1 MHSTLTGAD
10 PTITIKRLLVANRGE
25 IAIRILRA
33 ASEMR
38 IRTVAIY
45 TYEDRYS
52 LHRYKA
58 DEAYIIGEEDEPLKP
73 YLDIEAIIKV
83 AKDNHIDAIHPGYGF
98 LSENVQ
104 FAKRCR
110 EEGIIFVGPRPEVM
124 EQLGDKIAAKKIARS
139 VQVPVIEDSTIEF
152 ADTSKVLAEA
162 SRIGFPIILKAAA
175 GGGGRGMRVVRKAE
189 DLEKTFTEAHNEA
202 EKAFGDG
209 TIFIEKFIDQ
219 PKHIEVQLLADNHGN
234 IVHLFERDCSVQRR
248 FQKVV
253 EIAPAPNLPARAKQD
268 IYDYALKIAT
278 AVNYNNAGTV
288 EFLVDKEHNVYFIEV
303 NPRIQVEHTVT
314 EEVTGIDIV
323 RSQILIA
330 QGVPLSDP
338 SIFINGQED
347 VKLNGFAIQ
356 CRITTEDPENSFKPD
371 YGTLITYR
379 NAGGFGIR
387 LDEGSAYSGMKISP
401 FFDSMLVKVTASGR
415 TLAGAAQR
423 LNRSLREFRVRGVT
437 TNIRFLENV
446 ITHEQ
451 FRKGLC
457 TVNFIDTHPELFAF
471 DRPKDRA
478 TRILKYLADIK
489 INGHPDVKHFDPTK
503 IFRNPEVPSFNS
515 FAPFPKGTKDKLTE
529 LGAAGFMQ
537 WLKAEKPILFTD
549 TTYRDAH
556 QSLVATRMRS
566 RDILAVAE
574 GYAHNH
580 PELFSMEVWGGATF
594 DVALRFLHECPWTR
608 LQEIRK
614 AMPNVLLQMLFRGY
628 NAVGYSAYPRN
639 VIQQFIEKSWENGVD
654 VFRIFDSLNNIESM
668 LPGIE
673 HVVKHTGGI
682 AQPAICYTGDVLR
695 KGNNK
700 YDLQYYVDLARRLED
715 TGAHMLAIKDMA
727 GLLKPN
733 AASVLIQALKEN
745 VSMPIALHTHD
756 TAGTQIATYLNA
768 VNAGVD
774 TIDCALASFSGTTAQ
789 PNLNSLVA
797 LLQGHE
803 RENKTDLPSLNAYS
817 NYWEAV
823 REYYYPFESDLK
835 SATAE
840 VYENEIPG
848 GQYSNLR
855 QQAEAIGLGSQLT
868 TIKQN
873 YRTVNELFGDIV
885 KVTPSSKV
893 VGDMALFM
901 TANNLTASDVLDER
915 KNLSFPA
922 SVIGFFKG
930 ELGVPYGGF
939 PEKLRKI
946 VLRNEP
952 PNDKANAQLL
962 PDIDLEEAF
971 RQFGEKYPGSTFLD
985 FLSYQMFPKVYDEY
999 YNYQNEFGEVSNIP
1013 TPAFFYPLKNNEE
1026 LLIELGKGKTI
1037 HVRLIYVSDAD
1048 DSGMRTVSF
1057 ELNGY
1062 NRTIRVKDNAVKSLK
1077 PQHHKVSDPAKETG
1091 APLQGKLSVVLV
1103 KEGEELQ
1110 AGTPLFVIEAMKME
1124 STVSAA
1130 ASGRVKRVHI
1140 NAGTMVDQN
1149 DVVIEME

>member
-1 MHSTLTGAD
+1 MNAIKTLD
-10 PTITIKRLLVANRGE
+10 VLPIKRMMVANRGE

-58 DEAYIIGEEDEPLKP
+58 DEAYVIGNEDEPLKP
-73 YLDIEAIIKV
+73 YLDIEAIIKT
-83 AKDNHIDAIHPGYGF
+83 AKENEIDAIHPGYGF

-110 EEGIIFVGPRPEVM
+110 EEGIIFIGPSPEVM
-124 EQLGDKIAAKKIARS
+124 EQLGDKIAAKKIARA
-139 VQVPVIEDSTIEF
+139 VNVPVIEDSTIEF
-152 ADTSKVLAEA
+152 ADEDKVLKEAE
-162 SRIGFPIILKAAA
+162 RIGYPIILKAAA
-175 GGGGRGMRVVRKAE
+175 GGGGRGMRVVRKHE
-189 DLEKTFTEAHNEA
+189 DLLKSFTEAHSEA

-234 IVHLFERDCSVQRR
+234 IVHLYERDCSVQRR

-253 EIAPAPNLPARAKQD
+253 EIAPAPNLAVNVKQAV
-268 IYDYALKIAT
+268 YDYALKIAK
-278 AVNYNNAGTV
+278 AVGYNNAGTV
-288 EFLVDKEHNVYFIEV
+288 EFLVDQSNNVYFIEV

-330 QGVPLSDP
+330 QNVPLNDP
-338 SIFINGQED
+338 SIFIQNQED

-356 CRITTEDPENSFKPD
+356 CRITTEDPENHFKPD

-401 FFDSMLVKVTASGR
+401 FFDSMIVKVTATGR

-446 ITHEQ
+446 ISHEL

-457 TVNFIDTHPELFAF
+457 TVNFIDNNPELFSF

-478 TRILKYLADIK
+478 TRILRYLADVK
-489 INGHPDVKHFDPTK
+489 INGHPDVKHFDPSVK
-503 IFRNPEVPSFNS
+503 FRTPEIPSYNS
-515 FAPFPKGTKDKLTE
+515 FTDFPKGTKDKLTE
-529 LGAAGFMQ
+529 LGPQGFMQ
-537 WLKAEKPILFTD
+537 WLKQEKPVLFTD

-566 RDILAVAE
+566 RDILAVTE

-654 VFRIFDSLNNIESM
+654 VFRIFDSLNNVESM

-682 AQPAICYTGDVLR
+682 AQASICYTGDVLR
-695 KGNNK
+695 KDNNK
-700 YDLQYYVDLARRLED
+700 YNLQYYIDLAKKLED

-733 AASVLIQALKEN
+733 AATVLIKALKEN
-745 VSMPIALHTHD
+745 VSLPIALHTHD

-768 VNAGVD
+768 INAGID
-774 TIDCALASFSGTTAQ
+774 TIDCALASFSGTTSQ
-789 PNLNSLVA
+789 PNLNSLKA
-797 LLQGHE
+797 LLEGHE
-803 RENKTDLPSLNAYS
+803 REGVSNLHSLNAYS

-835 SATAE
+835 AATAE

-855 QQAEAIGLGSQLT
+855 QQADGVGLGSQLT

-873 YRTVNELFGDIV
+873 YKIVNNLFGDIV

-901 TANNLTASDVLDER
+901 TANNLTAADVLDEK

-922 SVIGFFKG
+922 SVIGFFRG
-930 ELGVPYGGF
+930 DLGIPYGGF
-939 PEKLRKI
+939 PEKLQKI

-952 PNDKANAQLL
+952 AGIKADAQIL
-962 PDIDLEEAF
+962 PDIDLEDALKKF
-971 RQFGEKYPGSTFLD
+971 NEKFPDSNFLD
-985 FLSYQMFPKVYDEY
+985 FLSYQMFPKVYEEY
-999 YNYQNEFGEVSNIP
+999 YAYQHIYGEVSNIP
-1013 TPAFFYPLKNNEE
+1013 TPYFFYPLKNNEE

-1048 DSGMRTVSF
+1048 ESGMRTVSF

-1062 NRTIRVKDNAVKSLK
+1062 NRTIRVKDNSVQSLK
-1077 PQHHKVSDPAKETG
+1077 PQHKKVSDAANEIG
-1091 APLQGKLSVVLV
+1091 SPLQGKLSVVLV
-1103 KEGEELQ
+1103 KEGDVIKE
-1110 AGTPLFVIEAMKME
+1110 GTALFVIEAMKME
-1124 STVSAA
+1124 STVSAPKD
-1130 ASGRVKRVHI
+1130 GTIKQVHI
-1140 NAGTMVDQN
+1140 VAGTMVDQN
-1149 DVVIEME
+1149 DMVIEMD

>member
-1 MHSTLTGAD
+1 MNAIKNLDLLS
-10 PTITIKRLLVANRGE
+10 IKRLMVANRGE

-58 DEAYIIGEEDEPLKP
+58 DEAYVIGNEDEPLKP
-73 YLDIEAIIKV
+73 YLDIEAIIKT
-83 AKDNHIDAIHPGYGF
+83 AKENDIDAIHPGYGF

-104 FAKRCR
+104 FARRCR
-110 EEGIIFVGPRPEVM
+110 EEGIIFIGPSPEVM

-139 VQVPVIEDSTIEF
+139 INVPVIEDSTIEF
-152 ADTSKVLAEA
+152 ADEDKVLKEAE
-162 SRIGFPIILKAAA
+162 RIGYPIILKAAA
-175 GGGGRGMRVVRKAE
+175 GGGGRGMRVVRKQE
-189 DLEKTFTEAHNEA
+189 DLLRSFTEAHSEA

-234 IVHLFERDCSVQRR
+234 IVHLYERDCSVQRR

-253 EIAPAPNLPARAKQD
+253 EIAPAPNLAIHVKQAV
-268 IYDYALKIAT
+268 YDYALKIAK
-278 AVNYNNAGTV
+278 AVGYNNAGTV
-288 EFLVDKEHNVYFIEV
+288 EFLVDQSNNVYFIEV

-330 QGVPLSDP
+330 QNVPLNDP
-338 SIFINGQED
+338 SIFIQNQDD

-356 CRITTEDPENSFKPD
+356 CRITTEDPENGFKPD

-401 FFDSMLVKVTASGR
+401 FFDSMIVKVTATGR

-446 ITHEQ
+446 ISHEL

-457 TVNFIDTHPELFAF
+457 TVNFIDNNPELFSF

-478 TRILKYLADIK
+478 TRILRYLADVK
-489 INGHPDVKHFDPTK
+489 INGHPDVKHFDPSVK
-503 IFRNPEVPSFNS
+503 FRTPEIPSYNS
-515 FAPFPKGTKDKLTE
+515 FTDFPKGTKDKLTE
-529 LGAAGFMQ
+529 LGPQGFMQ
-537 WLKAEKPILFTD
+537 WLKQEKPVLFTD

-580 PELFSMEVWGGATF
+580 SELFSMEVWGGATF

-654 VFRIFDSLNNIESM
+654 IFRIFDSLNNVESM

-682 AQPAICYTGDVLR
+682 AQASICYTGDVLR
-695 KGNNK
+695 KDNNK
-700 YDLQYYVDLARRLED
+700 YNLQYYVDLAKRLED

-733 AASVLIQALKEN
+733 AATTLIHALKEN
-745 VSMPIALHTHD
+745 VSLPIALHTHD

-768 VNAGVD
+768 INAGID
-774 TIDCALASFSGTTAQ
+774 TVDCALASFSGTTSQ
-789 PNLNSLVA
+789 PNLNSLKA
-797 LLQGHE
+797 LLDGHE
-803 RENKTDLPSLNAYS
+803 RDGASNIHSLNAYS

-835 SATAE
+835 AATAE

-855 QQAEAIGLGSQLT
+855 QQADGVGLGTQLT

-873 YRTVNELFGDIV
+873 YKIVNDLFGDIV

-901 TANNLTASDVLDER
+901 TANNLTAADVLDEK

-922 SVIGFFKG
+922 SVIGFFRG
-930 ELGVPYGGF
+930 DLGVPYGGF
-939 PEKLRKI
+939 PEKLQKI

-952 PNDKANAQLL
+952 SGAKADAQIL
-962 PDIDLEEAF
+962 PDIDLEDALKKF
-971 RQFGEKYPGSTFLD
+971 NDKFPDSNFLD
-985 FLSYQMFPKVYDEY
+985 FLSYQMFPKVYEEY
-999 YNYQNEFGEVSNIP
+999 YDYQHVYGEVSNIP
-1013 TPAFFYPLKNNEE
+1013 TPYFFYPLKNNEE

-1048 DSGMRTVSF
+1048 ESGMRTVSF

-1062 NRTIRVKDNAVKSLK
+1062 NRTIRVKDNSVQSLK
-1077 PQHHKVSDPAKETG
+1077 PQHKKTNGTPNEIG

-1103 KEGEELQ
+1103 KEGDVIK
-1110 AGTPLFVIEAMKME
+1110 AGTALFVIEAMKME
-1124 STVSAA
+1124 STVSAPKD
-1130 ASGRVKRVHI
+1130 GTVKQVHI
-1140 NAGTMVDQN
+1140 VAGTMVDQN
-1149 DVVIEME
+1149 DMVIEME